1 MAIQAIATT
10 YMHKDAPKTREVE
23 GQTYNV
29 FKTIHLGPKPKG
41 EGSIQINLHV
51 VPGSVVDQSL
61 TVFQQDLANNAE
73 AGTKKK
79 VRLLIQGT
87 DGTLNVKADYVMGGG
102 ASQDGKQLTQGV
114 VQRINSID
122 LICTSAR
129 QTVLDARAEPEQFTV
144 TMIADCQGDAW
155 TTILKTGDGLQ
166 APLQPGQK
174 DAYHLRLLPE
184 NAAVKDVLHGIGDP
198 KANDYIPPESGLFFL
213 SGSLVRDSKA
223 AQPMTVKKDGEQKD
237 AFPEWDRIALHVTSA
252 FPIEV
257 QDMKSQK
264 ESNSTVA
271 MAKPDTSYF
280 DSVTSGESETAEVN
294 FGDEVESL
302 FD

>member
-10 YMHKDAPKTREVE
+10 YMHKDAPKTREIE

-29 FKTIHLGPKPKG
+29 YKTLHIPGVKDT
-41 EGSIQINLHV
+41 IQVNLHTT
-51 VPGSVVDQSL
+51 PGSVVDQAL
-61 TVFQQDLANNAE
+61 GVFQQDVASAAE

-87 DGTLNVKADYVMGGG
+87 DGTLNVKADYQMGGG
-102 ASQDGKQLTQGV
+102 VSQDGRQLTEGV
-114 VQRINSID
+114 VQRTNAID

-129 QTVLDARAEPEQFTV
+129 QTVLDAKAEPEQFTV
-144 TMIADCQGDAW
+144 TMIANCEGDAW
-155 TTILKTGDGLQ
+155 TSVLKAGDGLQ

-174 DAYHLRLLPE
+174 DAYHVRLLPE

-198 KANDYIPPESGLFFL
+198 NASDYIPPENGLFFL
-213 SGSLVRDSKA
+213 SGSLVRESKP
-223 AQPMTVKKDGEQKD
+223 AQEMSVNKKGKQVD
-237 AFPEWDRIALHVTSA
+237 AFVAWDRIALQVTSA

-264 ESNSTVA
+264 DSNATVA
-271 MAKPDTSYF
+271 TARPDTSYF
-280 DSVTSGESETAEVN
+280 DSVTSGEAATTEVS
-294 FGDEVESL
+294 FGDDVEAL

>member
-10 YMHKDAPKTREVE
+10 YMHKDAPKTREIE

-29 FKTIHLGPKPKG
+29 FKTIHLGPKHKG

-51 VPGSVVDQSL
+51 VPGSVVDQAL
-61 TVFQQDLANNAE
+61 MVYQQDLASNAE
-73 AGTKKK
+73 TGTKKK

-87 DGTLNVKADYVMGGG
+87 DGTLNVKADYQMGGG
-102 ASQDGKQLTQGV
+102 VSQDGRQLTEGV
-114 VQRINSID
+114 VQRTNAID

-129 QTVLDARAEPEQFTV
+129 QTVLDAKAEPEQFTV
-144 TMIADCQGDAW
+144 TMIANCEGDAW
-155 TTILKTGDGLQ
+155 TSVLKAGDGLQ

-213 SGSLVRDSKA
+213 SGSLVRESKP
-223 AQPMTVKKDGEQKD
+223 AQEMSVKKGKQVD
-237 AFPEWDRIALHVTSA
+237 AFVAWDRIALQVTSA

-294 FGDEVESL
+294 FGDDVEKL

>member
-10 YMHKDAPKTREVE
+10 YVHKDGPKTREIE

-29 FKTIHLGPKPKG
+29 YKTIHLGVKDT
-41 EGSIQINLHV
+41 IQINLHTT
-51 VPGSVVDQSL
+51 PGSVTDQALS
-61 TVFQQDLANNAE
+61 VFQQDVAKAAE

-87 DGTLNVKADYVMGGG
+87 DGTLNVKADYQMGGG
-102 ASQDGKQLTQGV
+102 VSQDGRQLTEGV
-114 VQRINSID
+114 VQRTNAID

-129 QTVLDARAEPEQFTV
+129 QTVLDAKAEPEQFTV
-144 TMIADCQGDAW
+144 TMIANCEGDAW
-155 TTILKTGDGLQ
+155 TTILKNGDGLQ

-198 KANDYIPPESGLFFL
+198 NASDYIPPANGLFFL
-213 SGSLVRDSKA
+213 SGSLVREAKP
-223 AQPMTVKKDGEQKD
+223 AQEMSVKKGKQVD
-237 AFPEWDRIALHVTSA
+237 AFVAWDRIALQVTSA
-252 FPIEV
+252 FPIDV
-257 QDMKSQK
+257 HDMKSQK
-264 ESNSTVA
+264 DSNATVA
-271 MAKPDTSYF
+271 TARPDTSYF